1 MKRVSPGVIETSE
14 GPIYS
19 QDGSRWN
26 RMASIDDSDYNM
38 PEEVVGEM
46 MVFKVY
52 QKVSLALV
60 LRSSKPLRVYDI
72 ITSPLEND

>member
-1 MKRVSPGVIETSE
+1 
-14 GPIYS
+14 
-19 QDGSRWN
+19 
-26 RMASIDDSDYNM
+26 MASVDNSDYNM

-72 ITSPLEND
+72 ITSPLESD